1 MRERSHRFL
10 ASSASSTNTEMQL
23 NIVIFGSKQTE
34 SSLRSPLRVFPRA
47 PLGVAARLLQP
58 PLITSY
64 RSQDGNQM
72 KEFVAGDNC
81 CDYKRNI

>member
-10 ASSASSTNTEMQL
+10 ASSTNTEMQL
-23 NIVIFGSKQTE
+23 NIFGSKQTE